1 MTVSAVIADPRK
13 VKRSPEFIFYVRQ
26 GERVNVERASDRDE
40 AEQRRAEFIRA
51 GATEV

>member
-1 MTVSAVIADPRK
+1 VTVSAVIPDPRK
-13 VKRSPEFIFYVRQ
+13 AKRTPDFIFYVRK

-40 AEQRRAEFIRA
+40 AEQRRADFIAA